1 MEQSKNFLKTRAG
14 KFWSMANQE
23 HQRTEFNMSALF
35 TEQAVQLFTKHLIY
49 AYLGE
54 FPKTHLIGE
63 LIESLSEAYQKP
75 AILDFYHLHSNEF
88 LALEDAYITSRY
100 IPREFNQ
107 SEADGFIRLANQYFS
122 LLEKECNEQI
132 I

>member
-1 MEQSKNFLKTRAG
+1 MEQNKNFLKERAA
-14 KFWSMANQE
+14 KFWQLAE
-23 HQRTEFNMSALF
+23 EKHQQKEFNMSALF

-54 FPKTHLIGE
+54 FPKTHLISE
-63 LIESLSEAYQKP
+63 LIESLAEAHQKP
-75 AILDFYHLHSNEF
+75 AIMEFYRQHSNEF

-122 LLEKECNEQI
+122 LLDKECDEQI